1 MSVLT
6 LDALALDNAEFH
18 QCSGKAAWTVDASVY
33 LYICKCICVFV
44 IVFGMQGLTSGKV
57 VQTVNS

>member
-6 LDALALDNAEFH
+6 LVALALDNAEFT
-18 QCSGKAAWTVDASVY
+18 SGKAAWTVDAFVY
-33 LYICKCICVFV
+33 LYICKCIYVFV